1 VKHDSPLSALLGF
14 AECARHNP
22 FTYGAQHPTL
32 HFNPTEKHTMTI
44 TESLIQMSSDIADA
58 TNRHQLTDLEAD
70 LEVIN
75 DKLINGTDAE
85 FALYNKCEAEA
96 ATASRFLADEYAQE
110 ERDQVGD
117 EMDWDSYSSKR

>member
-1 VKHDSPLSALLGF
+1 
-14 AECARHNP
+14 
-22 FTYGAQHPTL
+22 
-32 HFNPTEKHTMTI
+32 MTI

-58 TNRHQLTDLEAD
+58 TNRHELTDLEAD

-85 FALYNKCEAEA
+85 FALYNKCEAEI

-110 ERDQVGD
+110 EREEIIDQMRY
-117 EMDWDSYSSKR
+117 ESFRSQR

>member
-1 VKHDSPLSALLGF
+1 
-14 AECARHNP
+14 
-22 FTYGAQHPTL
+22 
-32 HFNPTEKHTMTI
+32 MTI

-96 ATASRFLADEYAQE
+96 LTASRFLADEYAQE

-117 EMDWDSYSSKR
+117 EMDWDSYSSQR